1 MVLSYKSAVTKYA
14 NRLGFPNG
22 WQKLFHERMNRNDE
36 EFQRITNYI
45 IANPQ
50 KWDENSK

>member
-1 MVLSYKSAVTKYA
+1 
-14 NRLGFPNG
+14 
-22 WQKLFHERMNRNDE
+22 LFHERIIRNDE